1 MGVFSDLGFTVVFFI
16 SGGQR
21 AGGHFCELACS
32 YGVLCTIT
40 YLLQPETRC
49 ICIYLHL
56 NVLKGRDGG
65 KKRKKKKGN
74 ENPWKAPICFV
85 CNCSPVARDN
95 TWPVSA
101 VIYYYSEVVVN

>member
-65 KKRKKKKGN
+65 EKRK
-74 ENPWKAPICFV
+74 
-85 CNCSPVARDN
+85 
-95 TWPVSA
+95 
-101 VIYYYSEVVVN
+101 